1 MIDQPPSPNT
11 LLSDTEHFTLCL
23 ASPHLQSNFP
33 VHSAFTTPS
42 LRQGVPLL
50 VHWFPSCTPQRIIS
64 GVYPMAT
71 LPCRVKTPLPV
82 SLARC
87 VRAVWRVLIRFPSV
101 PFAVYLKQGGM
112 LLQNKNVG
120 ALARTMSAQV
130 ASSSHELLNAL
141 EGGNIDEV
149 RSVLAN
155 TEKGLK
161 R

>member
-1 MIDQPPSPNT
+1 
-11 LLSDTEHFTLCL
+11 
-23 ASPHLQSNFP
+23 
-33 VHSAFTTPS
+33 
-42 LRQGVPLL
+42 
-50 VHWFPSCTPQRIIS
+50 
-64 GVYPMAT
+64 
-71 LPCRVKTPLPV
+71 
-82 SLARC
+82 
-87 VRAVWRVLIRFPSV
+87 
-101 PFAVYLKQGGM
+101 M

>member
-1 MIDQPPSPNT
+1 M
-11 LLSDTEHFTLCL
+11 
-23 ASPHLQSNFP
+23 
-33 VHSAFTTPS
+33 
-42 LRQGVPLL
+42 
-50 VHWFPSCTPQRIIS
+50 
-64 GVYPMAT
+64 
-71 LPCRVKTPLPV
+71 
-82 SLARC
+82 
-87 VRAVWRVLIRFPSV
+87 
-101 PFAVYLKQGGM
+101 YLKQGGM